1 MIGRTSSMGK
11 LDPMGGGRS
20 SGSQPCLMV
29 AQTVSNRRKRHAAQ
43 ETQKAM
49 TVSSVPGSGSGQG
62 KVKISENKYIIPM
75 VNKYY
80 LNEVTLRRQNLF

>member
-62 KVKISENKYIIPM
+62 KGYSFRKLI
-75 VNKYY
+75 
-80 LNEVTLRRQNLF
+80 